1 MNIRCGRCSIISRSN
16 IFSIEFNINM
26 SKPIVCTTLWPFFV
40 FMQHEL
46 KIYMFLLMKIFFSQI
61 IFFKLS
67 TTYAS
72 LKPNIVSRTD
82 DFSQLSTDVGNKIYI
97 NKLILEL

>member
-1 MNIRCGRCSIISRSN
+1 
-16 IFSIEFNINM
+16 
-26 SKPIVCTTLWPFFV
+26 
-40 FMQHEL
+40 
-46 KIYMFLLMKIFFSQI
+46 MKIFFSQI